1 MEVFE
6 KVRSFGRSIGDWA
19 SAKVVAVAAVAGAMV
34 TSAHAQST
42 GGGTGGGM
50 GGSSVAFTQ
59 AVQQASADI
68 ATYGAALVGV
78 AAVGVV
84 FMVAIKYVK
93 KIRGAA

>member
-1 MEVFE
+1 M
-6 KVRSFGRSIGDWA
+6 KVMQSIREFVNRKA
-19 SAKVVAVAAVAGAMV
+19 PLLLVPVAVLGVGA
-34 TSAHAQST
+34 AHAQST
-42 GGGTGGGM
+42 GGGTGG
-50 GGSSVAFTQ
+50 STVAFTQ
-59 AVQQASADI
+59 AVQQASTDI

>member
-1 MEVFE
+1 M
-6 KVRSFGRSIGDWA
+6 KVMQ
-19 SAKVVAVAAVAGAMV
+19 SARDFFHRKAPLLVPVALLGVGA
-34 TSAHAQST
+34 AHAQST
-42 GGGTGGGM
+42 E
-50 GGSSVAFTQ
+50 AFTQ

-84 FMVAIKYVK
+84 FMVAVKYVK